1 MALTGIEIYKKLP
14 KTNCKECGFPTCLAF
29 AMNVAAGKVGLEQCP
44 YVSEEA
50 KAELSEASA
59 PPIRTVEIGTGDN
72 AVKIGGE
79 TVLFRHE
86 KTFVNPPGMAILIT
100 DSMEPEEVD
109 ERLRKLKELQYERV
123 GLILKGEM
131 VALKDTTGDAGRFLQ
146 LVDRVT
152 QADGYAMILM
162 SENPDVL
169 AEALKRCATRKPLI
183 YAATK
188 DNADQIGNL
197 AKENSCPV
205 VAKGENL
212 EELSQVSSKLMDLG
226 LKEIVLDSGARDLKT
241 ALQDQIAIRR
251 AALLEKFRPFGFPTI
266 TLPCE
271 MTDDPMKETLIAS
284 TLIAKYAGIIVLSNF
299 EGHSLFPLLVERLN
313 VYTDP
318 QRPMSVEEGVYEIGT
333 PNEESPV
340 LVTTNFSLTY
350 FVVSGEIENSRM
362 PSYLLVKD
370 TEGLSVLTAWAADK
384 FVAETIAP
392 FVKKSGIEG
401 KIKHRKI
408 IIPGYVARI
417 AGELEDELGDWEV
430 LVGPREASSIPAYL
444 REVWK

>member
-318 QRPMSVEEGVYEIGT
+318 QRPMTVEEGVYEIGT